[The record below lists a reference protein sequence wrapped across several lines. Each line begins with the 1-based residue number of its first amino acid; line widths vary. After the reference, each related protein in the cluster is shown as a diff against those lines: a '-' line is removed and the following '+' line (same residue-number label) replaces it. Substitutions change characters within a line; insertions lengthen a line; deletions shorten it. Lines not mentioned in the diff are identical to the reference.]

1 MDSSY
6 DQEHFRWSN
15 KRVKKNKPHDNENIQ
30 SIQIIQ
36 KKDVFA
42 MYAFNKYT
50 REKVEMKFHETTVN
64 ISQCTKNNFK
74 LNGEVTSMK
83 PRKM

>member
-1 MDSSY
+1 
-6 DQEHFRWSN
+6 
-15 KRVKKNKPHDNENIQ
+15 
-30 SIQIIQ
+30 
-36 KKDVFA
+36 

>member
-1 MDSSY
+1 MIKNTSDEARNELKKKNN
-6 DQEHFRWSN
+6 DQEHFRWS
-15 KRVKKNKPHDNENIQ
+15 NENIQ

-50 REKVEMKFHETTVN
+50 REKVEMKF
-64 ISQCTKNNFK
+64 QCTENNFK
-74 LNGEVTSMK
+74 
-83 PRKM
+83 